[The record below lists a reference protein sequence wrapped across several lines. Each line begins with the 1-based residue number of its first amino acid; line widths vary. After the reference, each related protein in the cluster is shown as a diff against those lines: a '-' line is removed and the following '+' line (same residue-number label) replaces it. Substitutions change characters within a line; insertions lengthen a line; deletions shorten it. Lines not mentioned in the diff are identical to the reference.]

1 MVTWVRQNLFSSPL
15 NAVLTLLVLAL
26 LYAAAPPLIEWAF
39 IDADWSGDSRADCA
53 REGACWV
60 FVNVRLAQFV
70 YGFYPE
76 AARWR
81 VDVAF
86 AILIAA
92 AAPLFVAG
100 VRGKSWIGLFLLAL
114 YPVIAIVLFHGGV
127 FGLAVVETT
136 KWGGLMLTL
145 IVAGVGI
152 VASLP
157 LGVVLALGRQSEMPA
172 IRALCVA
179 FIELWRGV
187 PLITVLFMTAV
198 MLPMFLPEGVSFD
211 KLVRALIGVALF
223 AAAYMAEVVRGG
235 LQAIP
240 RGQYEA
246 AASLG
251 LGYWRTMR
259 TVILPQAL
267 RIVIPGIVNVFI
279 ALFKDTTLVLI
290 IGLFDLLGIIKAA
303 LTDPDWLGFSVE
315 GYVFAA
321 AVFWIFCFSMSR
333 YSAALER
340 RLGVAKR
347 SWTE

>member
-1 MVTWVRQNLFSSPL
+1 MVVWLRQNLFSSPL
-15 NAVLTLLVLAL
+15 NAALTLLVLAL

-100 VRGKSWIGLFLLAL
+100 VRGKSWIGLFLLAP

-136 KWGGLMLTL
+136 QWGGLMLTL

-240 RGQYEA
+240 RGQYDA
-246 AASLG
+246 AAAIG
-251 LGYWRTMR
+251 LTYWQSTRR
-259 TVILPQAL
+259 IVLPQAL
-267 RIVIPGIVNVFI
+267 RIVIP
-279 ALFKDTTLVLI
+279 ALMNDIIRAFKNTTFVTI
-290 IGLFDLLGIIKAA
+290 IGLFDVLGATRAA
-303 LTDPDWLGFSVE
+303 LEDLNWQPYATEAYIFIFVL
-315 GYVFAA
+315 YFA
-321 AVFWIFCFSMSR
+321 FCFSMSK
-333 YSAALER
+333 YSENVER
-340 RLGVAKR
+340 RLREGR
-347 SWTE
+347 NY